1 MVVIYILSMKTVRLS
16 QRQLRGLIRE
26 VASKSKRQQ
35 LPEAYERV
43 LSSLN
48 ELYAG
53 SNVGSYLKQAITK
66 LWEADN
72 MVQRAMQE
80 IETDEET
87 KLLSTIHQTIENLAF
102 QVDHKVQTILSGDV
116 NKAQVKKK

>member
-1 MVVIYILSMKTVRLS
+1 MKTVRLS

-26 VASKSKRQQ
+26 VASKSKGKQ

-102 QVDHKVQTILSGDV
+102 QVDDKIQTILSGDV
-116 NKAQVKKK
+116 NKVQAKKK